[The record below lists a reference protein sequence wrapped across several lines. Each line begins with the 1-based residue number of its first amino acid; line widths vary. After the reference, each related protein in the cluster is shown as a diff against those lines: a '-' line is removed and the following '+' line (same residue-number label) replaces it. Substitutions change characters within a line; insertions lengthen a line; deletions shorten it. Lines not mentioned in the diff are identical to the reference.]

1 MDGRRSPGMDI
12 DEVELTIPEPVVD
25 LLPADGEN
33 AARDMERAVAGFERH
48 VNATIE
54 TADDEAEVAAEVL
67 DVVEHL
73 EARMETYD
81 DFVPELR
88 AWGQSPAYAIAWRDL
103 YADLIRQLTSHEGL
117 ADHLERE
124 GNRRLVDDGIRLSDL
139 KE

>member
-1 MDGRRSPGMDI
+1 M
-12 DEVELTIPEPVVD
+12 DEVELTIPETVVD

-54 TADDEAEVAAEVL
+54 TADDEAEVAAEVM

-73 EARMETYD
+73 QARIETYD
-81 DFVPELR
+81 EFVPELR

-103 YADLIRQLTSHEGL
+103 YADLVRQLTSHEGL
-117 ADHLERE
+117 ADRLEQE
-124 GNRRLVDDGIRLSDL
+124 GNRRLVDDGIRLKDL
-139 KE
+139 KD

>member
-1 MDGRRSPGMDI
+1 MDI
-12 DEVELTIPEPVVD
+12 DEVELTIPEPVIE
-25 LLPADGEN
+25 LLPGDGEN

-54 TADDEAEVAAEVL
+54 TADDAAEVAAEVL

-73 EARMETYD
+73 EARIETYD

-103 YADLIRQLTSHEGL
+103 YADLVRQLTTHEGL
-117 ADHLERE
+117 ADRLERE
-124 GNRRLVDDGIRLSDL
+124 GNRRLVDDGIRLKNL
-139 KE
+139 KKD